1 MYEPIGLH
9 ITGLLQCAAKIK
21 EARCRNELAT
31 RVEKTNLWKV
41 VRAVRRDISRAKT
54 VRTDMGTA
62 NSAGTHSDSVLA
74 HYFEQ
79 KKKGVP
85 MSTPGQ
91 QLAELHQRVVQEEL
105 GLPATI
111 DDRDCVVFEHPE
123 LSL

>member
-1 MYEPIGLH
+1 
-9 ITGLLQCAAKIK
+9 
-21 EARCRNELAT
+21 
-31 RVEKTNLWKV
+31 
-41 VRAVRRDISRAKT
+41 
-54 VRTDMGTA
+54 MGTA

-74 HYFEQ
+74 HYFKQ

-123 LSL
+123 LSLDRRRGRPQVSGLKFFHLMREPRNRLSFTCCTGCFGGKVSLR